1 MEDTYLKDN
10 IKKCVDYVMSKNDD
24 DKRRILN
31 GMFQYNDYLIN
42 EQLVV
47 KALNDEEKQEWFNN
61 EIFEEK
67 DKEIERLNNIIKQY
81 DKVSFIHEMEL
92 QKRIDKAIEFIYE
105 NAYNEERTYQV
116 DDLWYEIPELLN
128 ILGKG
133 E

>member
-31 GMFQYNDYLIN
+31 GMFQYNDYLLN

-61 EIFEEK
+61 EIFEAK
-67 DKEIERLNNIIKQY
+67 DKEIERLNNIIKEY

-92 QKRIDKAIEFIYE
+92 QKRIDKAIEYIEE
-105 NAYNEERTYQV
+105 NADKEPWKS
-116 DDLWYEIPELLN
+116 LKKKELLE
-128 ILGKG
+128 ILNKG

>member
-31 GMFQYNDYLIN
+31 GMFQYNDYLLN

-61 EIFEEK
+61 EIFEAK
-67 DKEIERLNNIIKQY
+67 DKEIERLNNIINEARDYIRSKSIKFTMAY
-81 DKVSFIHEMEL
+81 VEDDGRIDLSRSDY
-92 QKRIDKAIEFIYE
+92 RIDKLTSKQAK
-105 NAYNEERTYQV
+105 
-116 DDLWYEIPELLN
+116 ELLD
-128 ILGKG
+128 ILDKG